1 MNNHRKNNSYR
12 IKNII
17 LNYIRKHKNIF
28 NSTYNI
34 FYRVNT
40 GGDIRR

>member
-17 LNYIRKHKNIF
+17 LNYIKDKNIF